1 MQLTQEGVFSST
13 LRNSLNAI
21 LAQFGSG
28 ANPLNSSPAS
38 GMNLFYEY
46 AQDGIVAYAGGGQAN
61 ATPLVAQT
69 SRIATAAAAGASV
82 LLPPSSPGLELLVIN
97 HGANPIQVFGAGTD
111 TIDDVA
117 YGTGV
122 TQMQSSL
129 VIYTCATSGAWYSEG
144 LSTGYAGGLQT
155 IATQDG
161 VVAAGATQGTA
172 TVLTPKMAYNV
183 STVGAGQGVLLP
195 PAVAGA
201 VLAVNNNQAVNTLLI
216 YPNGADKI
224 NALAAGAGYVAAV
237 STITILY
244 CFTAGQWF
252 TK

>member
-1 MQLTQEGVFSST
+1 MQITQEGVFSST
-13 LRNSLNAI
+13 IRNALNAI

-28 ANPLNSSPAS
+28 ANPLNTSPGS

-46 AQDGIVAYAGGGQAN
+46 AQDGVTAYAAGGQAN

-69 SRIATAAAAGASV
+69 SRIATAAAVGASV
-82 LLPPSSPGLELLVIN
+82 MLPPSSPGLELLVIN
-97 HGANPIQVFGAGTD
+97 HGANPIQVFGNGND
-111 TIDDVA
+111 TIDDIA
-117 YGTGV
+117 AATGV

-144 LSTGYAGGLQT
+144 LSTGYAGGFQT
-155 IATQDG
+155 IATQDAI
-161 VVAAGATQGTA
+161 VAAGNTQGTA

-195 PAVAGA
+195 ASVAGA
-201 VLAVNNNQAVNTLLI
+201 VVAVNNNQAVNALLI

-224 NALAAGAGYVAAV
+224 NGLAAGAGYSAAV
-237 STITILY
+237 STITIMY
-244 CFTAGQWF
+244 CFTAGQWY